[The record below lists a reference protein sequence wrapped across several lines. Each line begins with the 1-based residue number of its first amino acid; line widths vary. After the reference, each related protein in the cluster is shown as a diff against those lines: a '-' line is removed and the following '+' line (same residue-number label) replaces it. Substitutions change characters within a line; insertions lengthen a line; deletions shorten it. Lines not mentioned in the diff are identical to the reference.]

1 MILCLPRLQILG
13 VIRLGDLS
21 SLMGPKK
28 DINVQFVH
36 IFFFLIVRIRMTT
49 SKNYILELKS
59 DLTLFCKSS
68 VLLF

>member
-36 IFFFLIVRIRMTT
+36 IFFFSHCKDKNDNFQKLYFGVEIR
-49 SKNYILELKS
+49 L
-59 DLTLFCKSS
+59 DF
-68 VLLF
+68 VL